1 MIVPGTRRG
10 CPVAFLMF
18 ACCLMM
24 FAAGCGGKGAGADG
38 DAENESVSTGVADD
52 SGARVFVF
60 DCDGDRAFTAKI
72 TADGQRVII
81 TLPETRFSLPRVKFA
96 SGEKFGDDTE
106 GFSTNGEEATLV
118 FQGDTYQNC
127 VSNPREA
134 VWEEARLRGADF
146 RATGNEP
153 PWRLELFKRSRARFI
168 TGYDEA
174 VYEFS
179 SPETHEASVPNAT
192 ALRYTN
198 DDHELIVEIRN
209 ELCSDSMSGA
219 RAGAAVFVTFNG
231 QRFTG
236 CGRVLRGPN
245 NR

>member
-1 MIVPGTRRG
+1 MSVTGMKRG
-10 CPVAFLMF
+10 RIRPLFTALLLFLG
-18 ACCLMM
+18 AL
-24 FAAGCGGKGAGADG
+24 ATGCGNKPGDTPEKSAATDG
-38 DAENESVSTGVADD
+38 EEASEP
-52 SGARVFVF
+52 RVFVF
-60 DCDGDRAFTAKI
+60 DCDADRSFTAKI
-72 TADGQRVII
+72 TDNGERVII
-81 TLPETRFSLPRVKFA
+81 TLPDTRFALPRVRSA
-96 SGEKFGDDTE
+96 SGEKFGDGITS
-106 GFSTNGEEATLV
+106 FWTKGEEAELV
-118 FQGDTYQNC
+118 LQDDTYRNC

-179 SPETHEASVPNAT
+179 SPETHQASVANAT

-219 RAGAAVFVTFNG
+219 RAGAAVFATFNG

-236 CGRVLRGPN
+236 CGRILRGPN
-245 NR
+245 KR